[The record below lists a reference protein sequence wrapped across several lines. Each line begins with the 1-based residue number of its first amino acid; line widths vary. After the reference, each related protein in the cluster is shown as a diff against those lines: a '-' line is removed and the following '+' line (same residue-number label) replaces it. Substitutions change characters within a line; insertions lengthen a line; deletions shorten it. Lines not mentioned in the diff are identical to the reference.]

1 VLKRGTLRAEGAIG
15 VREVTNFT
23 HVTDRG
29 GVFAQAEVNGGKSSV
44 GKSFD
49 LTNCRAAIHCRE
61 TRAGI
66 WRAIAHTTSFTLYYD
81 EIHAGGYLFYMY
93 SHETS
98 NSSKPA

>member
-1 VLKRGTLRAEGAIG
+1 MLKRGTLRAERAIG
-15 VREVTNFT
+15 ARGVTNFT

-49 LTNCRAAIHCRE
+49 LTNCRAAIHCCE

-81 EIHAGGYLFYMY
+81 EIHAGR
-93 SHETS
+93 
-98 NSSKPA
+98 